1 MFSDTILAIDRPI
14 NTSDLTIASSSVF
27 IFLFVAKSF
36 FSLVRPSL
44 ELLMTPLLSVITILS
59 SFAPKDIY
67 NLVHAIAAAPA
78 PETTILTSSIF
89 LLTRSRAFKRAAADI
104 IAVPC

>member
-27 IFLFVAKSF
+27 IFLFVAKNF

-44 ELLMTPLLSVITILS
+44 VILMTPLLSVITIFS

-78 PETTILTSSIF
+78 PETTILTSAIF
-89 LLTRSRAFKRAAADI
+89 LSTSSRAFKRAAADI